1 MEKKDDMP
9 SWVYWGL
16 WGIKTR
22 KVAMLFVYISIV
34 LTLAIVPVGI
44 ALNDYLF
51 IAFILVPL
59 WYWLSIKWVDKNSTW
74 EVGNNS

>member
-1 MEKKDDMP
+1 MEMKDDMP

-44 ALNDYLF
+44 ALNNYLF
-51 IAFILVPL
+51 MAFILVPL
-59 WYWLSIKWVDKNSTW
+59 WYWLSIKWVDRNSTW
-74 EVGNNS
+74 EMGNNS

>member
-1 MEKKDDMP
+1 MEMKDDMP

-44 ALNDYLF
+44 ALYNYLF
-51 IAFILVPL
+51 MAFTLVPL
-59 WYWLSIKWVDKNSTW
+59 WYWLSIKWVDRNSTW
-74 EVGNNS
+74 EMGNNS